1 MKDFIQLDLDG
12 YYVGIVQGPK
22 DPGGNYGE
30 EGPPEVDTYLQPANS
45 IEAEAPTVPSG
56 KRAKWSGSDWIFED
70 IPQVEQDPP
79 SLDVIDIVPTT
90 SALDGPDAVELLP
103 YMKSRLIEYG
113 SLEKQVEFITEN
125 GLEAWQTKVAVIKEK
140 YPKP

>member
-56 KRAKWSGSDWIFED
+56 KRAKWSG
-70 IPQVEQDPP
+70 
-79 SLDVIDIVPTT
+79 
-90 SALDGPDAVELLP
+90 PDAVELLP

-125 GLEAWQTKVAVIKEK
+125 GLEAWQTKVAEIKEK